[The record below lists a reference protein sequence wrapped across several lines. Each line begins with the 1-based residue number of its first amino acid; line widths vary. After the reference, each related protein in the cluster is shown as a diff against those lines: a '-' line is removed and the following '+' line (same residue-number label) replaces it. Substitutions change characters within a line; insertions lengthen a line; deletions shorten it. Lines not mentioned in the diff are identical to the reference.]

1 MCQDI
6 NRWDFAAALDQFL
19 GDRRPSDIVVVHASP
34 PCTEFSIAL
43 TTRPRDLR
51 KGSKN
56 VRTALKIVACARPTI
71 WFLENPATGLLKDQ
85 KFMAPLA
92 NFKHTTCY
100 CKWGFQYKKPTNIW
114 SNVEGLELP
123 VCNSQTPCAIK
134 REHGRHLLTAQSG
147 DSSGGA
153 VGSGGGE
160 NVYGLPPRLVRH
172 LFRCGLAFA
181 SG

>member
-1 MCQDI
+1 MAFVDARGARVSETPQARETTSRQKGNMPRLFLDELFVGSHSVSNAVRRSSIGRAFEDFRLLSVDKDPKFEPTVCQEI

-43 TTRPRDLR
+43 TTRPRDLC

-56 VRTALKIVACARPTI
+56 VRTALKIVAYARPTF

-92 NFKHTTCY
+92 NFKHTTC
-100 CKWGFQYKKPTNIW
+100 
-114 SNVEGLELP
+114 
-123 VCNSQTPCAIK
+123 
-134 REHGRHLLTAQSG
+134 
-147 DSSGGA
+147 
-153 VGSGGGE
+153 
-160 NVYGLPPRLVRH
+160 
-172 LFRCGLAFA
+172 
-181 SG
+181 